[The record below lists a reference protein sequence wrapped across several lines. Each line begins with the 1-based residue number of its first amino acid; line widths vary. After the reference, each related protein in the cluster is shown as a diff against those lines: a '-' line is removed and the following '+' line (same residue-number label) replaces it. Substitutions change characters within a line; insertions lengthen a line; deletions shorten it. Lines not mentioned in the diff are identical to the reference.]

1 MFFGLLSIILVYFCH
16 LKIVQSAQGPAVGT
30 QTSLDM
36 TRYPPLP
43 PAITPS
49 SLHTDTAA
57 PPNSPGVSTAP
68 AVTPR
73 DTRRTLETR
82 FPASTT
88 THIRRGDHTNHRI
101 PPRRPLTSV
110 MPKRRAGRRANLAR
124 AGAKGG
130 KVGKSSS
137 LDIDPDG
144 PADNAFELV
153 SSRFS

>member
-57 PPNSPGVSTAP
+57 PPQLPRRQHSACGDAARHP
-68 AVTPR
+68 ADAGDAVPR
-73 DTRRTLETR
+73 VDDNAHPTRGSHQ
-82 FPASTT
+82 PP
-88 THIRRGDHTNHRI
+88 D

-110 MPKRRAGRRANLAR
+110 MPKRRAGCRANLAR

-137 LDIDPDG
+137 LDIDPNN
-144 PADNAFELV
+144 PVDNAFVLV